1 MTPLKTP
8 WHLVPGPLRRTVR
21 AEWGPLAAAVR
32 AGLARRRAAAL
43 VVTIAA
49 VSLIVICQYIQN
61 QPWGHD
67 VIAFAGYVQADQPW
81 WGALLRTPLSLF
93 VPAPDLPVWG
103 GLLQIFVV
111 FGICECALGW
121 RRTLVIAYAATMAGT
136 AYARLGLA
144 LGPDA
149 LLGLPAD
156 IGSQHDTGPSA
167 AVVGLSVYVCWRY
180 RAWLTGA
187 LVIGS
192 MVLEV
197 YAKPNLAGRE
207 HLVAI
212 LAILVVCAV
221 STRVER
227 LHRLARRTA
236 PRPTAGERAWA
247 VVRSSRAGRGAGPR
261 AAGRGPGRPGA
272 SDQPGESAASGAS
285 GASGSRRPA
294 LRLVRGSREFPGVR
308 APRRTGPHA
317 VPAQRTA
324 SGADP
329 DHGARQVQPVQ
340 AAETVQVAET
350 VQAVQPVQPVSHG
363 REVQQARAAQRVRA
377 PREAQEVGKPPSQSW
392 NLRRSPS
399 HRAS

>member
-43 VVTIAA
+43 VVTTAA
-49 VSLIVICQYIQN
+49 VSLIVICQYVQN

-144 LGPDA
+144 LGPDGP
-149 LLGLPAD
+149 LGLPAD

-212 LAILVVCAV
+212 LAVLVVCAV

-236 PRPTAGERAWA
+236 PRPTVRDRARA
-247 VVRSSRAGRGAGPR
+247 VVRGSRAGRGAGPR
-261 AAGRGPGRPGA
+261 VAWRGPGQPGV
-272 SDQPGESAASGAS
+272 SDQPGESAASGVS
-285 GASGSRRPA
+285 GASGPRRPA
-294 LRLVRGSREFPGVR
+294 LRLVRGSREVPGVP
-308 APRRTGPHA
+308 AQRRTGPHT
-317 VPAQRTA
+317 VPTPRAA
-324 SGADP
+324 SGTDP
-329 DHGARQVQPVQ
+329 DHGTREVQPVK
-340 AAETVQVAET
+340 TV
-350 VQAVQPVQPVSHG
+350 PPVSHG
-363 REVQQARAAQRVRA
+363 RELQQARAAQRVRG
-377 PREAQEVGKPPSQSW
+377 PREAQDVGKPPSQSW